1 MSLKV
6 VVAKGHDL
14 NCGYET
20 PEELLCIYI
29 CIPHL
34 KGFLLTGAQFIRS
47 TKVSDT
53 SFSIAVF
60 T

>member
-20 PEELLCIYI
+20 PEELLCRYLHMYSTFERIFVDKSSV
-29 CIPHL
+29 HL
-34 KGFLLTGAQFIRS
+34 
-47 TKVSDT
+47 DH
-53 SFSIAVF
+53 
-60 T
+60 